1 MLGCLRF
8 RSWSEPLVA
17 PPAARKALAQRPG
30 LPQAPVVPLVIP
42 ARLAHVLHVWQAAVS
57 PHRRAAIAGSIV
69 ATLVATAHLSR
80 LGTPFWRTAAATAM
94 AVIVV
99 FWLLWAAWQRRVWRA
114 PRRAAWAALGAVDAD
129 LADRAA
135 RAADLVSAADTVA
148 DPLSHG
154 LAQLHLE
161 RVLTVVGRGR
171 LEAAARS
178 RARTWQLAALALII
192 VSLAALTIAPL
203 RFVEGMDV
211 LLARAGRAPVPIDW
225 VDAAVGEVQLP
236 GYLRAPDQMF
246 MGLRPTSHPRGS
258 VITLRVHAVHTG
270 RSLVLTD
277 GKQEVAFADDGRGG
291 LAARWTLHESV
302 RLEVGAKFGDVLIV
316 QGESLDIESI
326 ADEAPKVAL
335 EDAPRSV
342 TLAEAREIPLRYR
355 VTDDHGLTQVDLV
368 IRAGDKE
375 ERRVL
380 ARYQGQG
387 VDEKGSVVVSSADP
401 VLRGAWVPVE
411 LAIEARDNDPVT
423 GPKWGRSASVTVVPP
438 AIGEEEAQ
446 RFEALS
452 RLRDRAVD
460 QLAERLTEH
469 AGTTPAERRAHA
481 ETERARQTG
490 LREELDKLQAM
501 TLGSRTVP
509 RRLAAFLLGQVE
521 RVDRVVERERSA
533 SSAEAAAQAH
543 AQVCDTAGGAVLG
556 IDAALRSF
564 GAVDA
569 MSVAKRL
576 ADVAQA
582 AATGAELVQRGET
595 DRGKARLDAAMAAL
609 RGGARSLSRLETLG
623 KDLAEVVDIG
633 VRRIERAASANDYA
647 HAQLAA
653 DHLAARLRRPF
664 PSFSGG
670 GGRGSSGDGIPGP
683 VDQQDAASADAQFDA
698 QQSELDSIAREHA
711 SAMDQ
716 LRDLLDR
723 AMQDARSEGLRD
735 AIREH
740 ADRIRQAVSG
750 LPSDTSSMSSVE
762 AGAAVVRS
770 NAEMMA
776 ESMDRMAI
784 DAALAAGRSAVSAAD
799 HAQRMAAEERR
810 LFGEESA
817 VGPRVA
823 QAKQTV
829 QQEIEWLRD
838 QVVRMQR
845 QAAEGL
851 RDTLDRAARQEDD
864 LGRRVDEV
872 GDRSRR
878 GDAPLPQTSF
888 DLLDKSARAMREAA
902 AAFRAHDAQRGTERQ
917 RDAQRLLEMARAADD
932 GEGSNEHGQP
942 PPSDEQDASRG
953 KPDTGRVGIPGAD
966 QFKGPEGF
974 RKRVL
979 DGLGSVSDPRLR
991 EAVQRYA
998 EGLLR

>member
-1 MLGCLRF
+1 ML
-8 RSWSEPLVA
+8 A
-17 PPAARKALAQRPG
+17 HRPD
-30 LPQAPVVPLVIP
+30 LPQAPVVPPVIP
-42 ARLAHVLHVWQAAVS
+42 ARLAHVLHVWRAAVS

-69 ATLVATAHLSR
+69 ATLVAAAHLAR
-80 LGTPFWRTAAATAM
+80 VGTPFWRAAAATAI
-94 AVIVV
+94 AVVAVV
-99 FWLLWAAWQRRVWRA
+99 WLLRVAWERRVWRS
-114 PRRAAWAALGAVDAD
+114 PRRAARAAIRAVDVD
-129 LADRAA
+129 LAERAA

-148 DPLSHG
+148 DPLALG
-154 LAQLHLE
+154 LAQLHIE
-161 RVLTVVGRGR
+161 RVLASVGRDR
-171 LEAAARS
+171 IEAAARS
-178 RARTWQLAALALII
+178 RARAWQRAALALMTL
-192 VSLAALTIAPL
+192 SLAALTLAPL
-203 RFVEGMDV
+203 RFVEGIDV

-236 GYLRAPDQMF
+236 RYLRARDQMF
-246 MGLRPTSHPRGS
+246 MGLQRTSHPRGS
-258 VITLRVHAVHTG
+258 VITLRGHAVHAG
-270 RSLVLTD
+270 RRLVLTD
-277 GKQEVAFADDGRGG
+277 GKQEVPFADDGRGG
-291 LAARWTLHESV
+291 IAARWTLEDSV
-302 RLEVGAKFGDVLIV
+302 RLEVGARFGDVLIV
-316 QGESLDIESI
+316 QGEPLDVESI

-342 TLAEAREIPLRYR
+342 ALAEAREIPMRYR

-380 ARYQGQG
+380 ARYQGQE
-387 VDEKGSVVVSSADP
+387 VDEKGSVVISSGDP
-401 VLRGAWVPVE
+401 ALRRAWVPVE
-411 LAIEARDNDPVT
+411 LAIEARDNDPIT
-423 GPKWGRSASVTVVPP
+423 GPKWGRSASITVVPP

-460 QLAERLTEH
+460 QLADRLTEH
-469 AGTTPAERRAHA
+469 AGTTPAERRTHV
-481 ETERARQTG
+481 ETERARQG
-490 LREELDKLQAM
+490 ALREELDKLRAM
-501 TLGSRTVP
+501 TVGSRTVP
-509 RRLAAFLLGQVE
+509 GRLSAFLLGQVE
-521 RVDRVVERERSA
+521 RLDRAVDRERSA
-533 SSAEAAAQAH
+533 SSTAAAAKAH

-556 IDAALRSF
+556 MDGALRSI

-582 AATGAELVQRGET
+582 GATGAELVQQGET
-595 DRGKARLDAAMAAL
+595 DRGKARLDAALAAL
-609 RGGARSLSRLETLG
+609 RGGARSLSRLEALG
-623 KDLAEVVDIG
+623 KDLGEVVDIG

-653 DHLAARLRRPF
+653 EHLAARLRRPF

-670 GGRGSSGDGIPGP
+670 GGRGSGGDGIPGP
-683 VDQQDAASADAQFDA
+683 ADEQDAASADAQFDA
-698 QQSELDSIAREHA
+698 QQSEIDRIAREHA
-711 SAMDQ
+711 SAMDE
-716 LRDLLDR
+716 LRDLLDK

-740 ADRIRQAVSG
+740 ADRVRQAVRG
-750 LPSDTSSMSSVE
+750 LPSDTSSISPVE
-762 AGAAVVRS
+762 AGAAMVRS

-776 ESMDRMAI
+776 ESMERLAM
-784 DAALAAGRSAVSAAD
+784 DAAVAAGRNAVSAAD

-810 LFGEESA
+810 LFGEESL
-817 VGPRVA
+817 VGPRIA

-829 QQEIEWLRD
+829 QQEIDWLRD
-838 QVVRMQR
+838 QIDRMQR
-845 QAAEGL
+845 QAADRS
-851 RDTLDRAARQEDD
+851 RDTLDRSAKQEDD
-864 LGRRVDEV
+864 FGRRVEEV

-902 AAFRAHDAQRGTERQ
+902 AAFRAHDPQRGAERQ
-917 RDAQRLLEMARAADD
+917 RDAQRLLEMAQAAED
-932 GEGSNEHGQP
+932 GEGSKQQGEP
-942 PPSDEQDASRG
+942 PPSGEQDASKG

-966 QFKGPEGF
+966 QFKGPERF

-979 DGLGSVSDPRLR
+979 DGLGSSSDPRLR